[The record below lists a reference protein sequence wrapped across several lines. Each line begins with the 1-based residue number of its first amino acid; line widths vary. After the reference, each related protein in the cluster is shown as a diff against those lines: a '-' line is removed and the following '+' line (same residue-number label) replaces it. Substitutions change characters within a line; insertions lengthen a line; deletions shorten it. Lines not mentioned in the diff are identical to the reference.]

1 MREPLIFF
9 SPLTAFSRTLALFPL
24 CYEHTELDR
33 KQVCLGICALEFE
46 SALNF
51 SDSDYDVITELGEG
65 VRVRVSAKFTTKTT
79 IRSLIALNDVII

>member
-1 MREPLIFF
+1 M
-9 SPLTAFSRTLALFPL
+9 
-24 CYEHTELDR
+24 
-33 KQVCLGICALEFE
+33 CLGICALEFE